1 MKFIAII
8 GDIIGSQKILERN
21 RVQEKLESILLRINK
36 SDKNIISPYTLTL
49 GDEFQSV
56 YKKADCIFLH
66 IFTILSDIHP
76 QKVRFSIGIGEIS
89 TKINRNQAIGMD
101 GTAFHFARKGILE
114 LKDTPYLFK
123 VISEKNTMT
132 KLLNK
137 NLDLISHMI
146 NNWKKNR
153 LLILKELLNGK
164 SISEISKSIN
174 ITNSAIYKN
183 INSGALDTIVEIFI
197 ELSNTINHFV
207 ES

>member
-76 QKVRFSIGIGEIS
+76 QKVRLPILYS
-89 TKINRNQAIGMD
+89 
-101 GTAFHFARKGILE
+101 RK
-114 LKDTPYLFK
+114 
-123 VISEKNTMT
+123 
-132 KLLNK
+132 KL
-137 NLDLISHMI
+137 
-146 NNWKKNR
+146 
-153 LLILKELLNGK
+153 
-164 SISEISKSIN
+164 
-174 ITNSAIYKN
+174 
-183 INSGALDTIVEIFI
+183 
-197 ELSNTINHFV
+197 
-207 ES
+207 

>member
-1 MKFIAII
+1 
-8 GDIIGSQKILERN
+8 
-21 RVQEKLESILLRINK
+21 
-36 SDKNIISPYTLTL
+36 
-49 GDEFQSV
+49 
-56 YKKADCIFLH
+56 
-66 IFTILSDIHP
+66 
-76 QKVRFSIGIGEIS
+76 
-89 TKINRNQAIGMD
+89 
-101 GTAFHFARKGILE
+101 
-114 LKDTPYLFK
+114 
-123 VISEKNTMT
+123 MT